1 MTAANTALVSAT
13 CFRWSNNGA
22 VFVSLPCIEFSCEG
36 CGSHVRLLGVI
47 ERPTHGF
54 CVICAFLS
62 EYVSDDPAELV
73 ELRARIARDLATD

>member
-1 MTAANTALVSAT
+1 MSAPRVE
-13 CFRWSNNGA
+13 FR
-22 VFVSLPCIEFSCEG
+22 CEG

>member
-1 MTAANTALVSAT
+1 M
-13 CFRWSNNGA
+13 
-22 VFVSLPCIEFSCEG
+22 SLPCIEFSCEG

-62 EYVSDDPAELV
+62 EYVSDDLAELV